1 MTLEMMELKRRL
13 LAVKGTIALAVIGK
27 NARRPLLGTHKA
39 PSLKQIATPV
49 LEVSTAPTVVPQNQ
63 QSNVT
68 RVITVTLE
76 LLMLPNMTVQ
86 LAVTA
91 LKGLP
96 QQLIALPA
104 RFQTHSIL
112 KTQVSVRLALRVVI
126 VKLPA

>member
-13 LAVKGTIALAVIGK
+13 LAVKGTIALAEIEK
-27 NARRPLLGTHKA
+27 NARRQLLGTNKA

-49 LEVSTAPTVVPQNQ
+49 QEVSTAPTAVPQNQ
-63 QSNVT
+63 PSNVT
-68 RVITVTLE
+68 LDITVTLE